1 MKKIFFTIFILFLF
15 VFNSCTGDD
24 TQSDLS
30 RMRIEKVLAEENYE
44 TQKMMYAMLDSNE
57 KYKIWDDKINAMIKN
72 DDLNSGQVEL
82 IKDLKRHLSAN
93 LFDETVKN
101 DEREIFK
108 YVYVKEFLKIS
119 EKLFDR
125 KYIYVNLFSISNK
138 ALSPELSQPNC
149 TCNRGSMWS
158 CAMATSDCGSS
169 SSCDSSTSGCGFGGF
184 FECNGKCF
192 S

>member
-1 MKKIFFTIFILFLF
+1 MKKIFFMIFILFLF
-15 VFNSCTGDD
+15 VFNSCSGDD
-24 TQSDLS
+24 TQLDSS
-30 RMRIEKVLAEENYE
+30 SVRIEKVLAEKNYE
-44 TQKMMYAMLDSNE
+44 TQKLMYTMLGANE
-57 KYKIWDDKINAMIKN
+57 KYRIWDDKISAMIKN
-72 DDLNSGQVEL
+72 DGLNSGQVEL
-82 IKDLKRHLSAN
+82 IEDLKRHLSIN
-93 LFDETVKN
+93 LFEETIKN

-108 YVYVKEFLKIS
+108 YVYVKEFLKKS
-119 EKLFDR
+119 EKLFNR

-158 CAMATSDCGSS
+158 CAMATSDCGGNSR
-169 SSCDSSTSGCGFGGF
+169 CNDSTSGCGFAGM